1 LPINYI
7 TCYIVFGSALSP
19 LLFIMNEPLFP
30 RTGKQVV
37 PLTSFDD
44 DDEATLVCAR
54 PNGNIER
61 GTARNGRRMV
71 RLTAHL
77 VLLLLGVFLT
87 HLLERRLIS
96 HHEPTEPQLVGKY
109 EILPASLVKA
119 DPFPEYTI
127 SLVKG
132 EWVDTRI
139 VIRADQE
146 VLIEYAEESALA
158 PWTVKTDA
166 GDEST
171 CPDDCRIVSNRWD
184 AEGHNEP
191 IKTDY
196 LLGDLHQDTLKMAL
210 YWKNDEP
217 ITLNII
223 VRGNNQGP

>member
-1 LPINYI
+1 
-7 TCYIVFGSALSP
+7 
-19 LLFIMNEPLFP
+19 MDEPFFP
-30 RTGKQVV
+30 RTGKRVV
-37 PLTSFDD
+37 PLTSFGV
-44 DDEATLVCAR
+44 DDEATVVCAR
-54 PNGNIER
+54 PNGNVDK
-61 GTARNGRRMV
+61 GAARNGRRMV

-77 VLLLLGVFLT
+77 VLLLLGAFLT

-139 VIRADQE
+139 LIRRDQE

-166 GDEST
+166 GDESA

-184 AEGHNEP
+184 DEGQNEP
-191 IKTDY
+191 IETDY
-196 LLGDLHQDTLKMAL
+196 LLGDLTQDTLKMAL
-210 YWKNDEP
+210 YWENARP
-217 ITLNII
+217 ITVNIS
-223 VRGNNQGP
+223 VRDIRQTR